1 MFQPAISAWMRLLIA
16 SWLIATCASANALQ
30 ILEGALGKKHLV
42 RVPARELTRLSME
55 EGRLQSMRFLS
66 DELEVTQDKDNGS
79 VYLKPRLEDKQISV
93 FVLSSSG
100 MSHELILQPVANMPL
115 ESVVIRE
122 PAAHRLP
129 KAGSNATTKS
139 SDGRASSLDQA
150 VKRLVVTMAKGE
162 AEGPGFTFE
171 RANQQLALW
180 QDVTFTL
187 VGRFK
192 TRTHVG
198 DSFTLVN
205 TGPRVLAIAEQ
216 EFYRQGVIA
225 VVVDQHLLRP
235 GESTA
240 VYVIRGGE
248 DE

>member
-1 MFQPAISAWMRLLIA
+1 
-16 SWLIATCASANALQ
+16 
-30 ILEGALGKKHLV
+30 
-42 RVPARELTRLSME
+42 
-55 EGRLQSMRFLS
+55 
-66 DELEVTQDKDNGS
+66 
-79 VYLKPRLEDKQISV
+79 
-93 FVLSSSG
+93 
-100 MSHELILQPVANMPL
+100 
-115 ESVVIRE
+115 
-122 PAAHRLP
+122 
-129 KAGSNATTKS
+129 
-139 SDGRASSLDQA
+139 

-171 RANQQLALW
+171 RASQQLALW

-205 TGPRVLAIAEQ
+205 TGSRVLAIAEQ
-216 EFYRQGVIA
+216 EFYRPGVIA

-240 VYVIRGGE
+240 VYVIRGSE